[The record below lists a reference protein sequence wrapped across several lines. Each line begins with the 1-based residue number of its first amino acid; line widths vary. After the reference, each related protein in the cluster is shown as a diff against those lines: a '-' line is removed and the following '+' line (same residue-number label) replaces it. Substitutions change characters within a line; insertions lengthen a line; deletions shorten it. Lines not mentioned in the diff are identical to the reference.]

1 MKVAH
6 IFWSL
11 SFGGIETMMINI
23 ANAQAL
29 LNADVHIVLLNNLY
43 EEELLKK
50 IDKRVT
56 VHLINRKAGS
66 KGVSFIFRLNRLLEK
81 MAPDAIHLHLSK
93 FYKLIWSE
101 KLRRATFVTLHALP
115 RGSVRRGDI
124 LLRLFPFFSPKDTG
138 NVVFIDQI
146 PKVFAISEAVKDELL
161 QKYGIN
167 SAVVNNGIMTR
178 SFKHRSSKKPGEQLS
193 VIMVSRLE
201 HEKKGQDLLIRAAAA
216 LQGKIHV
223 TFVGDGSSRMFLE
236 QLAIELKADQWISF
250 LGSRTQAYIAEHLC
264 EYDLFV
270 QPSRR
275 EGFGLTVAEAM
286 ASKVPVLV
294 SNGQGPA
301 EVTCGDKYGW
311 LFENGDSDKLMEQ
324 IDYIVKHYDEA
335 LIKAEKALQYV
346 CDIYDVSVTARMYLK
361 LYKIDKENQ
370 Y

>member
-1 MKVAH
+1 MKVVH

-43 EEELLKK
+43 EEELLRK

-81 MAPDAIHLHLSK
+81 IAPDAIHLHLSK
-93 FYKLIWSE
+93 FYKLIWSK
-101 KLRRATFVTLHALP
+101 KLSRATFVTLHALP

-124 LLRLFPFFSPKDTG
+124 LLYLFPFLSLKDTG

-161 QKYGIN
+161 QKYGID
-167 SAVVNNGIMTR
+167 STVVNNGIMTR
-178 SFKHRSSKKPGEQLS
+178 NFKHRTSKKPTEPLS
-193 VIMVSRLE
+193 VIMISRLE
-201 HEKKGQDLLIRAAAA
+201 HEKKGQDLLIRAATA

-223 TFVGDGSSRMFLE
+223 TFVGDGSSRTFLE
-236 QLAIELKADQWISF
+236 QLATELKADQWINF

-264 EYDLFV
+264 DYDLFV

-311 LFENGDSDKLMEQ
+311 LFENGNSDKLAEQ
-324 IDYIVKHYDEA
+324 IDYIINHYDEA
-335 LIKAEKALQYV
+335 LVKAENARRYV
-346 CDIYDVSVTARMYLK
+346 CDTYDVSVTAKTYLK
-361 LYKIDKENQ
+361 LYKTDKGNQ
-370 Y
+370 

>member
-101 KLRRATFVTLHALP
+101 KLRR
-115 RGSVRRGDI
+115 GDI
-124 LLRLFPFFSPKDTG
+124 LLRLFPFFSLKDTG

>member
-124 LLRLFPFFSPKDTG
+124 LLRLFS
-138 NVVFIDQI
+138 
-146 PKVFAISEAVKDELL
+146 L
-161 QKYGIN
+161 
-167 SAVVNNGIMTR
+167 
-178 SFKHRSSKKPGEQLS
+178 
-193 VIMVSRLE
+193 
-201 HEKKGQDLLIRAAAA
+201 
-216 LQGKIHV
+216 
-223 TFVGDGSSRMFLE
+223 
-236 QLAIELKADQWISF
+236 
-250 LGSRTQAYIAEHLC
+250 
-264 EYDLFV
+264 
-270 QPSRR
+270 
-275 EGFGLTVAEAM
+275 
-286 ASKVPVLV
+286 
-294 SNGQGPA
+294 
-301 EVTCGDKYGW
+301 
-311 LFENGDSDKLMEQ
+311 
-324 IDYIVKHYDEA
+324 
-335 LIKAEKALQYV
+335 
-346 CDIYDVSVTARMYLK
+346 
-361 LYKIDKENQ
+361 
-370 Y
+370 